1 MSNTD
6 SNRWIRTALGY
17 AGRNGYLIR
26 EGHKFRAYSYDG
38 EISGTIYDMATDAKK
53 DLDSYTPSS
62 TTAMATI
69 GPDVAHA

>member
-6 SNRWIRTALGY
+6 SSRWIRTGLGY

-38 EISGTIYDMATDAKK
+38 EISGTIYDMAVDAKK
-53 DLDSYTPSS
+53 DLDTYTLKPV
-62 TTAMATI
+62 T
-69 GPDVAHA
+69 V